1 MGGHAPDQRDSG
13 KAQIGKATAVTGLGT
28 TVKDAMEKQRMVVIL
43 GPTASGK
50 TDLAIRLAESLD
62 GEIVNADSMQIY
74 RGMDIGTAKPSMELR
89 HRVPHH
95 LVDIADPDQ
104 EFSASD
110 FRREAAKAIADITGR
125 GKRVFIVGGTGLY
138 IKALLQGLADSPS
151 GAGEVRRELEEEAR
165 LHGNEALLG
174 ELARVDPLTAE
185 RLHPNDLVRI
195 IRALEVYRMTGSP
208 ISEQRSGHGFS
219 GHYYCALKL
228 GLTVERR
235 ELYERIDRR
244 VERMMG
250 DGLVAEVR
258 TLLEH
263 GFSPRLKAM
272 RSIGYRQICAYL
284 AGEYSLDEGVR
295 LIQRDTR
302 RYAKRQLTWFKND
315 NEINWVEYSDNFAS
329 IYNNVIEF
337 FAKGEEHG

>member
-1 MGGHAPDQRDSG
+1 MDDAE
-13 KAQIGKATAVTGLGT
+13 
-28 TVKDAMEKQRMVVIL
+28 VKQKIVIIL

-50 TDLAIRLAESLD
+50 TDLVVRLAEGLD
-62 GEIVNADSMQIY
+62 GEIVNADSMQVY
-74 RGMDIGTAKPSMELR
+74 RGMDIGTAKPSPEVR

-95 LVDIADPDQ
+95 LIDIADPDQ

-110 FRREAAKAIADITGR
+110 FRREAEKAIADIAGR
-125 GKRVFIVGGTGLY
+125 GKNAFIVGGTGLY
-138 IKALLQGLADSPS
+138 IKALLQGLVDSPS
-151 GAGEVRRELEEEAR
+151 GAGDVRLELEEEAR
-165 LHGNEALLG
+165 RHGNDALLG
-174 ELARVDPLTAE
+174 ELTRVDPVTAE

-195 IRALEVYRMTGSP
+195 IRALEVYRMTGNP
-208 ISEQRSGHGFS
+208 ISQQRSSHGFR
-219 GHYYCALKL
+219 GDYYCVLKL

-235 ELYERIDRR
+235 ELYERINRR
-244 VERMMG
+244 VERMMAA
-250 DGLVAEVR
+250 GLVDEVR

-263 GFSPRLKAM
+263 GFSTQLKAL

-284 AGEYSLDEGVR
+284 SGEYSLDEGVR

-302 RYAKRQLTWFKND
+302 HYAKRQMTWFKND

>member
-1 MGGHAPDQRDSG
+1 MD
-13 KAQIGKATAVTGLGT
+13 
-28 TVKDAMEKQRMVVIL
+28 DANDKQKIVIIL

-50 TDLAIRLAESLD
+50 TDLAVRLAERFD
-62 GEIVNADSMQIY
+62 GEIVNADSMQVY
-74 RGMDIGTAKPSMELR
+74 RGMDIGTAKPSKELR
-89 HRVPHH
+89 LRVPHH
-95 LVDIADPDQ
+95 LIDIADPDQ
-104 EFSASD
+104 DFSASD
-110 FRREAAKAIADITGR
+110 FRRKAAKAIADIAGR

-138 IKALLQGLADSPS
+138 IKALLQGLVDSPS
-151 GAGEVRRELEEEAR
+151 GAGEIRLELEEEAR
-165 LHGNEALLG
+165 RHGNEALLR
-174 ELARVDPLTAE
+174 ELASVDPVTAE

-195 IRALEVYRMTGSP
+195 IRALEVYRMTGNP
-208 ISEQRSGHGFS
+208 ISQQRSSHGFS
-219 GHYYCALKL
+219 EDYYCALKL
-228 GLTVERR
+228 GLTAERR

-250 DGLVAEVR
+250 DGLVDEVQA
-258 TLLEH
+258 LLEH
-263 GFSPRLKAM
+263 SFSPHLKAL

-329 IYNNVIEF
+329 IYNYVIEF
-337 FAKGEEHG
+337 FAKGEDHG